1 MRRAFTLFLI
11 LLALPAVPSETA
23 TGLSYEHQTR
33 TGPLSIHI
41 LTVDPNRV
49 SIQAARAL
57 NEGIG
62 RETVT
67 SIAARTGALAAVNG
81 GFFRMGGRY
90 DGEPDGILKIRDQWF
105 SDPTLRRGAIGWRDG
120 GRECLFGRII
130 MKWLLTVDGKVL
142 PVDGINRPREATEAI
157 LYDWAFHRST
167 LTDPGGLEI
176 GIAGDRVTAVSERG
190 DSAIPANGFVYS
202 IGPESSLRSMRFR
215 LKSTAKVSY
224 RLEPDDP
231 STPDSSAKWQR
242 MDFIVGGVPI
252 LMLDGKVLNDW
263 QAEGARKGFAEER
276 HPRTAVG
283 QRRDGS
289 WVFVIVDG
297 RRPSLSIG
305 VTLKEL
311 ADTMASLGCVSALN
325 LDGGG
330 SSTMVLDG
338 RLMNSPSDAGKERT
352 VGDAIIIMPRR

>member
-1 MRRAFTLFLI
+1 MRRTFALFLI
-11 LLALPAVPSETA
+11 LLSQPGIPSDTA
-23 TGLSYEHQTR
+23 SGLKYQHQTR
-33 TGPLSIHI
+33 SGPLSIHI
-41 LTVDPNRV
+41 LVVDPSRV

-67 SIAARTGALAAVNG
+67 SIAARTGALAGVNG

-105 SDPTLRRGAIGWRDG
+105 SDPALRRGAIGWRDG
-120 GRECLFGRII
+120 GRECLFGRIK
-130 MKWLLTVDGKVL
+130 MKWLVTVDGKSL
-142 PVDGINRPREATEAI
+142 PVDGINRPREPAEAI

-167 LTDPGGLEI
+167 LTDPGGLEVR
-176 GIAGDRVTAVSERG
+176 IAGNRVTALEERG

-202 IGPESSLRSMRFR
+202 IGPKSSLRNMRLR
-215 LKSTAKVSY
+215 MKSTAKVSY
-224 RLEPDDP
+224 RLEPDEP
-231 STPDSSAKWQR
+231 SAPDLGARWQR

-252 LMLDGKVLNDW
+252 LMRDGRLLNDW
-263 QAEGARKGFAEER
+263 QAEGARQRFAEKR

-283 QRRDGS
+283 LRPDGA
-289 WVFVIVDG
+289 WVFAVVDG
-297 RRPSLSIG
+297 RQPSLSIG
-305 VTLKEL
+305 MTLKEL

-330 SSTMVLDG
+330 SSAMILDG
-338 RLMNSPSDAGKERT
+338 RLMNSPSDAGKERP
-352 VGDAIIIMPRR
+352 VSDAIMIMPHR

>member
-1 MRRAFTLFLI
+1 MRRAFALFLI
-11 LLALPAVPSETA
+11 LLALPAIPFDTA
-23 TGLSYEHQTR
+23 TGLNYERQIR
-33 TGPLSIHI
+33 TGPLSIHV
-41 LTVDPNRV
+41 LVVDPNRV

-90 DGEPDGILKIRDQWF
+90 DGEPDGILKIRDEWF
-105 SDPTLRRGAIGWRDG
+105 SDPSLRRGAVGWRDG
-120 GRECLFGRII
+120 GRKCLFGRIM
-130 MKWLLTVDGKVL
+130 MKWLLTVDGKAF
-142 PVDGINRPREATEAI
+142 PVDGINRPREAAEAI

-176 GIAGDRVTAVSERG
+176 GIAGNRVTALWERG
-190 DSAIPANGFVYS
+190 DSAIPVNGFVYS
-202 IGPESSLRSMRFR
+202 IGPKCPLRALRFR

-224 RLEPDDP
+224 RLEPDD
-231 STPDSSAKWQR
+231 SSAADSGAKWQR

-252 LMLDGKVLNDW
+252 LMLDGKLLNDW

-283 QRRDGS
+283 LRSDGS

-297 RRPSLSIG
+297 RQPSLSIG
-305 VTLKEL
+305 MTLKEL
-311 ADTMASLGCVSALN
+311 ADTMASLECVSALN

-330 SSTMVLDG
+330 SSAMVLDG

-352 VGDAIIIMPRR
+352 VGDAIVIMSRR